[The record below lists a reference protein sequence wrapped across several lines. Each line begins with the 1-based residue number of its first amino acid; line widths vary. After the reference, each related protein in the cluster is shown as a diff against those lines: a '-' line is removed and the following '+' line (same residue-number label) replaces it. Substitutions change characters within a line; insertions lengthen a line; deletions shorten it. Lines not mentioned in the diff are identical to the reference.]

1 MNRCTRSL
9 MRMGAVL
16 IAATALATGEAAG
29 QAIYTSLPLPVP
41 DNRPDDQTAAVV
53 AEKSFLATLPSYGT
67 ETYDEITGAGLGF
80 TNSQALT
87 FGASG
92 ITGTA
97 EFSGVFQIPALP
109 TIISTPSALVEQ
121 PSVPQH
127 PAPYNNDITLSQPVT
142 SFGSYF
148 IQAGDQAADT
158 LTLQLDNTIL
168 GTTQDVVMGTVGP
181 DANFNN
187 VFYFGVTD
195 INPFNRIT
203 LLLTNSNDGI
213 LLDNTTVGNVL
224 PGDANFDRIVNG
236 QDIALVASHWLQTGP
251 PTADPPGDANFDG
264 IVNGQDIALIASH
277 WLQTSGA
284 SAAAVPEPASL
295 VPAGMALVMVA
306 FAGLRRWVR

>member
-1 MNRCTRSL
+1 
-9 MRMGAVL
+9 MGLVL
-16 IAATALATGEAAG
+16 AATAGIISTEAAG

-41 DNRPDDQTAAVV
+41 DNRPADQAAAVA
-53 AEKSFLATLPSYGT
+53 AETSFLATLSSHGT

-109 TIISTPSALVEQ
+109 TVISTPSAMVEQ

-127 PAPYNNDITLSQPVT
+127 PAPYNNDITFSAPVT
-142 SFGSYF
+142 SFGSYY
-148 IQAGDQAADT
+148 INAGDQAADT
-158 LTLQLDNTIL
+158 LTLKLDNTIL
-168 GTTQDVVMGTVGP
+168 GTSTDVVMGAVGP
-181 DANFNN
+181 NANFNS

-195 INPFNRIT
+195 INPFNRVT

-224 PGDANFDRIVNG
+224 PGDANFDGIVNG
-236 QDIALVASHWLQTGP
+236 QDIALVASHWLATGSA
-251 PTADPPGDANFDG
+251 TNVPPGDANFDG

-277 WLQTSGA
+277 WLQTSA
-284 SAAAVPEPASL
+284 SGGTAVPEPASL
-295 VPAGMALVMVA
+295 VPAGAALVMFG
-306 FAGLRRWVR
+306 FACRRRRSLLMC